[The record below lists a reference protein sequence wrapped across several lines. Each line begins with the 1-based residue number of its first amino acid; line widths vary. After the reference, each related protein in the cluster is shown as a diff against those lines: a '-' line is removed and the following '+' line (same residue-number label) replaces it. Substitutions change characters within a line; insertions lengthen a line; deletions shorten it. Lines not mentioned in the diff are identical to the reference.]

1 MTNKEIFVRNSLL
14 PAIQGVIQAFLHV
27 CIMVIMMSMNGYVI
41 GAIILGYVFVFL
53 AFCEVPKEYCD
64 CK

>member
-14 PAIQGVIQAFLHV
+14 PAIQGVFQAFLHV
-27 CIMVIMMSMNGYVI
+27 CIMVIMMSMNGWVI
-41 GAIILGYVFVFL
+41 LAIIVGYIIGFL
-53 AFCEVPKEYCD
+53 VFCEIPKESCD